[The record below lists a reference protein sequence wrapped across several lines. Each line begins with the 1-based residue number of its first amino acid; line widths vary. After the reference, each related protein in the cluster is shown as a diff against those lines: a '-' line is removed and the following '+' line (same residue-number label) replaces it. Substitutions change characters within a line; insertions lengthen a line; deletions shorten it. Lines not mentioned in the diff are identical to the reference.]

1 MIIGIMMGRLTLR
14 TLSDLPVMRKVRLL
28 SLALL
33 ISILVPVLFM
43 MESSLFKQQQNHRV
57 HRELGKQDQP
67 WI

>member
-43 MESSLFKQQQNHRV
+43 MESSLYKHLSYNV
-57 HRELGKQDQP
+57 SSAKENQP
-67 WI
+67 